1 LAIEQGISDNEQ
13 IIVDKDAMGTS
24 KQNYNHLLAA
34 ADQTSDTESK
44 GDTDSKQWNTHI
56 HKNLNLRQI

>member
-1 LAIEQGISDNEQ
+1 
-13 IIVDKDAMGTS
+13 VDKDAMGTS